1 MDVSAL
7 LHRRR
12 EVAPDSSQLLLY
24 SKGFYSSNSPPRPA
38 FASRKNTSSGQL
50 QSTVTIAS
58 SYWMVLGRDT
68 SPRRSKIAVEL
79 ILPSERSRLSMA
91 TNR

>member
-38 FASRKNTSSGQL
+38 FASWLHKRSSEEL
-50 QSTVTIAS
+50 E
-58 SYWMVLGRDT
+58 R
-68 SPRRSKIAVEL
+68 IAVEL
-79 ILPSERSRLSMA
+79 ILPSERSRLSIA
-91 TNR
+91 INR

>member
-12 EVAPDSSQLLLY
+12 EVAPDSSQLRLY
-24 SKGFYSSNSPPRPA
+24 SKGLSSSNLPPRTA
-38 FASRKNTSSGQL
+38 FASWFHKRSSEEL
-50 QSTVTIAS
+50 ERIV
-58 SYWMVLGRDT
+58 
-68 SPRRSKIAVEL
+68 VEL

-91 TNR
+91 AIR

>member
-12 EVAPDSSQLLLY
+12 EVAPDSSQLQLY
-24 SKGFYSSNSPPRPA
+24 SKGLSSSNLPPQTA
-38 FASRKNTSSGQL
+38 FASWLHKWSSEEL
-50 QSTVTIAS
+50 ERIV
-58 SYWMVLGRDT
+58 
-68 SPRRSKIAVEL
+68 VEL